1 MAETYSTEADTYL
14 NTTPRVAAEGA
25 VVGGRMRRYRAT
37 ITCASQASGDTI
49 VLNEIPAGSVFAYGV
64 LNASA
69 TMGASA
75 TIAIGTFTTADVAID
90 ADLYRAA
97 ATFTTADVPTP
108 FSRNIGVTD
117 AAFTAATLV
126 KLTIGT
132 AALPSSGTLVVDLY
146 YTNG

>member
-1 MAETYSTEADTYL
+1 MAETYSNEATDYL
-14 NTTPRVAAEGA
+14 NTTPSVFADGS
-25 VVGGRMRRYRAT
+25 VVGGRLRRYRAT
-37 ITCASQASGDTI
+37 ITAASQAAADTI
-49 VLNEIPAGSVFAYGV
+49 VLNKIPAGSVFAYGV

-90 ADLYRAA
+90 ADIYRTA
-97 ATFTTADVPTP
+97 ATFTTANTPTL
-108 FSRNIGVTD
+108 FGNNLGAVD
-117 AAFTAATLV
+117 AAFTSDTLV
-126 KLTIGT
+126 KLTVGT